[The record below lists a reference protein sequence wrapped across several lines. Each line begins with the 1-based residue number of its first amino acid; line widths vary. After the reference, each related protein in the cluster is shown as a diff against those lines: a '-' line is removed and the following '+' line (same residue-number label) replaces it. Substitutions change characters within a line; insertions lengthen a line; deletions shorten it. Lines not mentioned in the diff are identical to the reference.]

1 MNRHD
6 TNLLAIQ
13 DNFLSVWVS
22 FCGFIILYELVVH
35 KLKQFMSKLWFVYK
49 CFTITWSVRA
59 LFPTPPLP
67 TIITLCRDGDEPPF
81 LAMFWSKNFL
91 QMRKWFKFTQGCA
104 TYEKLFML
112 LAEWWCA
119 GCAPLD
125 GTTPHHHHCVY
136 TQLCRILLMPQRHSV
151 RVSTVHT
158 ALLYTS
164 WCTVHT
170 RTSGNVLCL
179 SCNTQYQV
187 VENFIHLKWRS
198 RYSQYC
204 CIRRSFHES

>member
-170 RTSGNVLCL
+170 RTRGNVLCL

-187 VENFIHLKWRS
+187 LENFIHLK
-198 RYSQYC
+198 
-204 CIRRSFHES
+204 F